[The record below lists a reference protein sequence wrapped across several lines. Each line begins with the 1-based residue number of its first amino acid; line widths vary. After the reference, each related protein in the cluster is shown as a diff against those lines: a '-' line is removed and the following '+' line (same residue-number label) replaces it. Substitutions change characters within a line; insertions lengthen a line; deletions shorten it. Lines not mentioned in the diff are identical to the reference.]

1 MIKLIVL
8 DVDGTL
14 TDGKL
19 YVSNSGDAMKAF
31 NVKDGLGI
39 TQAIALG
46 KEVVIITGK
55 TSQIVTR
62 RALELGIKEIHQGI
76 KDKIG
81 TLEAILKKR
90 ELDYSNVAYM
100 GDDLIDLAVMKKSKL
115 AGAPKDAVEEILNI
129 SDFISTKNGGDGAV
143 REFIEYI
150 LKNENLWDKVIN
162 HFVPTE
168 Q

>member
-19 YVSNSGDAMKAF
+19 YVSNNGDAMKAF

-62 RALELGIKEIHQGI
+62 RSLELGIKEIHQGI

-81 TLEAILKKR
+81 TLEAILKKH

-100 GDDLIDLAVMKKSKL
+100 GDDLIDLAVMKKCKL
-115 AGAPKDAVEEILNI
+115 SGAPKDAVEEILNI

-150 LKNENLWDKVIN
+150 LKSENLWDKVIN

>member
-19 YVSNSGDAMKAF
+19 YVTNLGDEMKAF

-39 TQAIALG
+39 TQAISQG
-46 KEVVIITGK
+46 KEVAIITGK
-55 TSQIVTR
+55 TSQIVTKR
-62 RALELGIKEIHQGI
+62 CQELGIKEIHQGI
-76 KDKIG
+76 KNKIA
-81 TLEAILKKR
+81 TLDLILEK
-90 ELDYSNVAYM
+90 YSISYDNVAYM
-100 GDDLIDLAVMKKSKL
+100 GDDLIDLAVMNKCKL
-115 AGAPKDAVEEILNI
+115 TGAPKDSVEEILNI
-129 SDFISTKNGGDGAV
+129 SDFTSTKNGGDGAV

-150 LKNENLWDKVIN
+150 LKKENLWNNVVN

>member
-19 YVSNSGDAMKAF
+19 YISNSGDEMKAF
-31 NVKDGLGI
+31 SVKDGLGI
-39 TQAIALG
+39 TQAISQG
-46 KEVVIITGK
+46 KEVAIITGK
-55 TSQIVTR
+55 ISEIVNKR
-62 RALELGIKEIHQGI
+62 SKELGIKEIHQGI
-76 KDKIG
+76 KNKIA
-81 TLEAILKKR
+81 TLDSILEKHNISY
-90 ELDYSNVAYM
+90 ENVAYM
-100 GDDLIDLAVMKKSKL
+100 GDDLIDLAVMKKCKL
-115 AGAPKDAVEEILNI
+115 AGAPKDSVEEVLKI

-150 LKNENLWDKVIN
+150 LKKENLWENVVNNFI
-162 HFVPTE
+162 PTE

>member
-19 YVSNSGDAMKAF
+19 YVSNLGDEIKAF

-39 TQAIALG
+39 TQAIAQG
-46 KEVVIITGK
+46 KEIAIITGK
-55 TSQIVTR
+55 TSQIVTKR
-62 RALELGIKEIHQGI
+62 CQELGVKEIHQGI
-76 KDKIG
+76 KNKIA
-81 TLEAILKKR
+81 TLDTILEK
-90 ELDYSNVAYM
+90 YGISYNNVAYM
-100 GDDLIDLAVMKKSKL
+100 GDDLIDLAVMKKCKL
-115 AGAPKDAVEEILNI
+115 TGAPKDSVNEILSI
-129 SDFISTKNGGDGAV
+129 ADFISSKNGGDGAV

-150 LKNENLWDKVIN
+150 LKKENLWDNVVN

>member
-19 YVSNSGDAMKAF
+19 YVSNSGDEMKAF

-39 TQAIALG
+39 TQAISLG
-46 KEVVIITGK
+46 KEVAIITGK
-55 TSQIVTR
+55 TSQIVTKR
-62 RALELGIKEIHQGI
+62 SSELGIKEIHQGI

-81 TLEAILKKR
+81 TLESILKKYDI
-90 ELDYSNVAYM
+90 DYSNVAYM
-100 GDDLIDLAVMKKSKL
+100 GDDLIDLAVMKKCKL
-115 AGAPKDAVEEILNI
+115 AGSPKDAVEEILNI
-129 SDFISTKNGGDGAV
+129 SDFVSAKNGGDGAV

-150 LKNENLWDKVIN
+150 LKKENLWDNVIN

>member
-19 YVSNSGDAMKAF
+19 YISNLGDEIKAF

-39 TQAIALG
+39 TQAISQGIEIA
-46 KEVVIITGK
+46 IITGK
-55 TSQIVTR
+55 TSQLVTKR
-62 RALELGIKEIHQGI
+62 CQELGIKEIHQGI
-76 KDKIG
+76 KNKI
-81 TLEAILKKR
+81 LILDSVLKKYNISY
-90 ELDYSNVAYM
+90 DNVAYM
-100 GDDLIDLAVMKKSKL
+100 GDDLIDLAVMKKCKL
-115 AGAPKDAVEEILNI
+115 AGAPKDSVSEILSI
-129 SDFISTKNGGDGAV
+129 ADFISNKNGGEGAV

-150 LKNENLWDKVIN
+150 LKKENLWSNVVN
-162 HFVPTE
+162 HFIPTE

>member
-19 YVSNSGDAMKAF
+19 YISNSGDEMKAF
-31 NVKDGLGI
+31 SVKDGLGI
-39 TQAIALG
+39 TQAISQG
-46 KEVVIITGK
+46 KEVAIITGK
-55 TSQIVTR
+55 ISEIVNKR
-62 RALELGIKEIHQGI
+62 SKELGIKEIHQGI
-76 KDKIG
+76 KNKIA
-81 TLEAILKKR
+81 TLNSILEKHNISY
-90 ELDYSNVAYM
+90 ENVAYM
-100 GDDLIDLAVMKKSKL
+100 GDDLIDLAVMKKCKL
-115 AGAPKDAVEEILNI
+115 AGAPKDSVEEVLKI

-150 LKNENLWDKVIN
+150 LKKENLWENVVNNFI
-162 HFVPTE
+162 PTE

>member
-19 YVSNSGDAMKAF
+19 YVTNLGDEMKAF

-39 TQAIALG
+39 TQAISQG
-46 KEVVIITGK
+46 KEVAIITGK
-55 TSQIVTR
+55 TSQIVTKR
-62 RALELGIKEIHQGI
+62 CQELGIKEIHQGI
-76 KDKIG
+76 KNKIA
-81 TLEAILKKR
+81 TLDLILEK
-90 ELDYSNVAYM
+90 YSISYDNVAYM
-100 GDDLIDLAVMKKSKL
+100 GDDLIDLAVMKKCKL
-115 AGAPKDAVEEILNI
+115 AGAPKDSVEEILNI
-129 SDFISTKNGGDGAV
+129 SDFTSTKNGGDGAV

-150 LKNENLWDKVIN
+150 LKKENLWNNVVN

>member
-19 YVSNSGDAMKAF
+19 YISNLGDEMKAF

-39 TQAIALG
+39 TQAISLG
-46 KEVVIITGK
+46 KEIAIITGK
-55 TSQIVTR
+55 TSQIVSKR
-62 RALELGIKEIHQGI
+62 CNELGIKEIHQGI
-76 KDKIG
+76 KNKIG
-81 TLEAILKKR
+81 VLDSILEKYKISY
-90 ELDYSNVAYM
+90 ENIAYM
-100 GDDLIDLAVMKKSKL
+100 GDDLIDLAVMKKCKI
-115 AGAPKDAVEEILNI
+115 AGAPKDSVEEILHI
-129 SDFISTKNGGDGAV
+129 SDFISSKNGGEGAV

-150 LKNENLWDKVIN
+150 LKKENIWNNVVN
-162 HFVPTE
+162 NFSPTE

>member
-19 YVSNSGDAMKAF
+19 YIGNSGEEMKAF

-39 TQAIALG
+39 TQAIKLEKKIA
-46 KEVVIITGK
+46 IITGK
-55 TSQIVTR
+55 TSKIVEKR
-62 RALELGIKEIHQGI
+62 CKELGIIDIHQGI
-76 KDKIG
+76 KNKVEVLDS
-81 TLEAILKKR
+81 ILKKYNLTY
-90 ELDYSNVAYM
+90 ENVAYM
-100 GDDLIDLAVMKKSKL
+100 GDDLIDLAVMKKCKL
-115 AGAPKDAVEEILNI
+115 IGAPKDSIEEILKI
-129 SDFISTKNGGDGAV
+129 SNFISQKNGGDGAV

-150 LKNENLWDKVIN
+150 LKKENLWDKVIKN
-162 HFVPTE
+162 FSPTE

>member
-19 YVSNSGDAMKAF
+19 YISNSGDEMKAF
-31 NVKDGLGI
+31 SVKDGLGI
-39 TQAIALG
+39 TQAISQG
-46 KEVVIITGK
+46 KEVAIITGK
-55 TSQIVTR
+55 ISEIVNKR
-62 RALELGIKEIHQGI
+62 SKELGIKEIHQGI
-76 KDKIG
+76 KNKIA
-81 TLEAILKKR
+81 TLNSILEKHNISY
-90 ELDYSNVAYM
+90 ENVAYM
-100 GDDLIDLAVMKKSKL
+100 GDDLIDLAVMKKCKL
-115 AGAPKDAVEEILNI
+115 AGAPKDSVEEVLKI

-150 LKNENLWDKVIN
+150 LKKENLWENVVSNFI
-162 HFVPTE
+162 PTE

>member
-19 YVSNSGDAMKAF
+19 YVTNLGDEMKAF

-39 TQAIALG
+39 TQAISQG
-46 KEVVIITGK
+46 KEVAIITGK
-55 TSQIVTR
+55 TSQIVTKR
-62 RALELGIKEIHQGI
+62 CQELGIKEIHQGI
-76 KDKIG
+76 KNKIA
-81 TLEAILKKR
+81 TLDLILEK
-90 ELDYSNVAYM
+90 YSISYDNVAYM
-100 GDDLIDLAVMKKSKL
+100 GDDLIDLAVMKKCKL
-115 AGAPKDAVEEILNI
+115 AGAPKDSVEEILNI
-129 SDFISTKNGGDGAV
+129 SDFTSTKNGGDGAV

-150 LKNENLWDKVIN
+150 LKKENLWNNVVS
-162 HFVPTE
+162 HFIPTE

>member
-19 YVSNSGDAMKAF
+19 YISNSGDEMKAF

-39 TQAIALG
+39 TQAISQG
-46 KEVVIITGK
+46 KQIAIITGK
-55 TSQIVTR
+55 SSHIVAKR
-62 RALELGIKEIHQGI
+62 CQELGIKEIHQGI
-76 KDKIG
+76 KNKVATLNSILDKYNISYD
-81 TLEAILKKR
+81 E
-90 ELDYSNVAYM
+90 VAYM
-100 GDDLIDLAVMKKSKL
+100 GDDLIDLAVMKKCKL
-115 AGAPKDAVEEILNI
+115 AAAPKDSVQEVLDI
-129 SDFISTKNGGDGAV
+129 SHFISTKNGGEGAV

-150 LKNENLWDKVIN
+150 LKKESLWNNVVNNFI
-162 HFVPTE
+162 PTE

>member
-19 YVSNSGDAMKAF
+19 YITNLGDEMKAF

-39 TQAIALG
+39 TQAISQG
-46 KEVVIITGK
+46 KEVAIITGK
-55 TSQIVTR
+55 TSQIVTKR
-62 RALELGIKEIHQGI
+62 CQELGIKEIHQGI
-76 KDKIG
+76 KNKIA
-81 TLEAILKKR
+81 TLDLILEK
-90 ELDYSNVAYM
+90 YSISYDNVAYM
-100 GDDLIDLAVMKKSKL
+100 GDDLIDLAVMKKCKL
-115 AGAPKDAVEEILNI
+115 AGAPKDSVEEILNI
-129 SDFISTKNGGDGAV
+129 SDFTSTKNGGDGAV

-150 LKNENLWDKVIN
+150 LKKENLWNNVVN
-162 HFVPTE
+162 HFIPTE

>member
-19 YVSNSGDAMKAF
+19 YISNLGDEMKAF

-39 TQAIALG
+39 TQAISLG
-46 KEVVIITGK
+46 KKIAIITGK
-55 TSQIVTR
+55 KSEIVAR
-62 RALELGIKEIHQGI
+62 RCKELGISEIHQGI
-76 KDKIG
+76 KNKVEV
-81 TLEAILKKR
+81 LNEILKKY
-90 ELDYSNVAYM
+90 EIDYSEVAYM
-100 GDDLIDLAVMKKSKL
+100 GDDLIDLKVMKLCGL
-115 AGAPKDAVEEILNI
+115 AGAPKDSVQEILDI
-129 SDFISTKNGGDGAV
+129 SHFISNKNGGEGAV

-150 LKNENLWDKVIN
+150 LKNENLWEKVIEN
-162 HFVPTE
+162 FSPTE

>member
-19 YVSNSGDAMKAF
+19 YISNSGDEMKAF

-39 TQAIALG
+39 TQAIAQG
-46 KEVVIITGK
+46 KQVVIITGK
-55 TSQIVTR
+55 TSDIVNKR
-62 RALELGIKEIHQGI
+62 CKELGIKEIHQGI
-76 KDKIG
+76 KNKIA
-81 TLEAILKKR
+81 TLDSILEKYNISY
-90 ELDYSNVAYM
+90 ENVAYM
-100 GDDLIDLAVMKKSKL
+100 GDDLIDLAVMKKCKL
-115 AGAPKDAVEEILNI
+115 AASPKDSVQEILEI
-129 SDFISTKNGGDGAV
+129 SNFISTKNGGEGAV

-150 LKNENLWDKVIN
+150 LKKENLWQNVVNNFI
-162 HFVPTE
+162 PTE

>member
-19 YVSNSGDAMKAF
+19 YISNFGDEMKAF

-39 TQAIALG
+39 TQAISLG
-46 KEVVIITGK
+46 KEIAIITGK
-55 TSQIVTR
+55 TSEIVNKR
-62 RALELGIKEIHQGI
+62 CSELGIKEIHQGI
-76 KDKIG
+76 KNKIG
-81 TLEAILKKR
+81 ILDSILEKYNISY
-90 ELDYSNVAYM
+90 DNVAYM
-100 GDDLIDLAVMKKSKL
+100 GDDLIDLAVMKKCKI
-115 AGAPKDAVEEILNI
+115 AGAPKDSVEEVLQIAN
-129 SDFISTKNGGDGAV
+129 FISSKNGGEGAV

-150 LKNENLWDKVIN
+150 LKKENLWSNIVN
-162 HFVPTE
+162 NFSPTE

>member
-19 YVSNSGDAMKAF
+19 YVSNSGDEMKAF

-39 TQAIALG
+39 TQAIAQG
-46 KEVVIITGK
+46 KEIAIITGK
-55 TSQIVTR
+55 TSHIVTKR
-62 RALELGIKEIHQGI
+62 CEELGIKEIHQGI
-76 KDKIG
+76 KNKIA
-81 TLEAILKKR
+81 TLNSILEKHNISY
-90 ELDYSNVAYM
+90 ENVAYM
-100 GDDLIDLAVMKKSKL
+100 GDDLIDLAVMKKCKL
-115 AGAPKDAVEEILNI
+115 AAAPKDSVEEILAI
-129 SDFISTKNGGDGAV
+129 SNFISNKNGGDGAV

-150 LKNENLWDKVIN
+150 LKKENLWQNVVN
-162 HFVPTE
+162 NFVPTE

>member
-19 YVSNSGDAMKAF
+19 YVSNNGDAMKAF

-62 RALELGIKEIHQGI
+62 RSLELGIKEIHQGI

-81 TLEAILKKR
+81 TLEAILKKH

-100 GDDLIDLAVMKKSKL
+100 GDDLIDLAVMKKCKL
-115 AGAPKDAVEEILNI
+115 SGAPKDAVEEILNI

-143 REFIEYI
+143 REFIEHI
-150 LKNENLWDKVIN
+150 LKSENLWDKVIN

>member
-19 YVSNSGDAMKAF
+19 YISNSGDEMKAF
-31 NVKDGLGI
+31 SVKDGLGI
-39 TQAIALG
+39 SQAISQG
-46 KEVVIITGK
+46 KEIAIITGK
-55 TSQIVTR
+55 ISEIVNKR
-62 RALELGIKEIHQGI
+62 SKELGIKEIHQGI
-76 KDKIG
+76 KNKIA
-81 TLEAILKKR
+81 TLDSILEKHNISY
-90 ELDYSNVAYM
+90 ENVAYM
-100 GDDLIDLAVMKKSKL
+100 GDDLIDLAVMKKCKL
-115 AGAPKDAVEEILNI
+115 AGAPKDSVEEVLKI

-150 LKNENLWDKVIN
+150 LKKENLWENVVNNFI
-162 HFVPTE
+162 PTE

>member
-19 YVSNSGDAMKAF
+19 YVSNLGDEIKAF

-39 TQAIALG
+39 TQAIAQG
-46 KEVVIITGK
+46 KEIAIITGK
-55 TSQIVTR
+55 TSQIVTKR
-62 RALELGIKEIHQGI
+62 CQELGVKEIHQGI
-76 KDKIG
+76 KNKIT
-81 TLEAILKKR
+81 TLDTILEK
-90 ELDYSNVAYM
+90 YGISYNNVAYM
-100 GDDLIDLAVMKKSKL
+100 GDDLIDLAVMKKCKL
-115 AGAPKDAVEEILNI
+115 TGAPKDSVNEILSI
-129 SDFISTKNGGDGAV
+129 ADFISSKNGGDGAV

-150 LKNENLWDKVIN
+150 LKKENLWDNVVN

>member
-19 YVSNSGDAMKAF
+19 YISNLGDEIKAF

-39 TQAIALG
+39 TQAISQG
-46 KEVVIITGK
+46 KEVAIITGK
-55 TSQIVTR
+55 TSQLVTKR
-62 RALELGIKEIHQGI
+62 CQELGIKEVHQGI
-76 KDKIG
+76 KNKI
-81 TLEAILKKR
+81 LILDSILKKYNISY
-90 ELDYSNVAYM
+90 DNVAYM
-100 GDDLIDLAVMKKSKL
+100 GDDLIDLAVMKKCKL
-115 AGAPKDAVEEILNI
+115 AGAPKDSVSEILSI
-129 SDFISTKNGGDGAV
+129 ADFISNKNGGEGAV

-150 LKNENLWDKVIN
+150 LKKENLWDNVVN
-162 HFVPTE
+162 HFIPTE

>member
-19 YVSNSGDAMKAF
+19 YISNLGDEIKAF

-39 TQAIALG
+39 TQAISQG
-46 KEVVIITGK
+46 KEVAIITGK
-55 TSQIVTR
+55 TSQLVTKR
-62 RALELGIKEIHQGI
+62 CQELGIKEVYQGV
-76 KDKIG
+76 KNKISI
-81 TLEAILKKR
+81 LDSILKKYNISY
-90 ELDYSNVAYM
+90 ENVAYM
-100 GDDLIDLAVMKKSKL
+100 GDDLIDLAVMKKCKL
-115 AGAPKDAVEEILNI
+115 AGAPKDSVSEILSI
-129 SDFISTKNGGDGAV
+129 ADFISSKNGGEGAV

-150 LKNENLWDKVIN
+150 LKKENLWNNVVN
-162 HFVPTE
+162 HFIPTE

>member
-19 YVSNSGDAMKAF
+19 YISNLGDEMKAF

-39 TQAIALG
+39 TQAISLG
-46 KEVVIITGK
+46 KEIAIITGK
-55 TSQIVTR
+55 TSQIVSKR
-62 RALELGIKEIHQGI
+62 CNELGIKEIHQGI
-76 KDKIG
+76 KNKIG
-81 TLEAILKKR
+81 VLDSILEKYKISY
-90 ELDYSNVAYM
+90 ENVAYM
-100 GDDLIDLAVMKKSKL
+100 GDDLIDLAVMKKCKI
-115 AGAPKDAVEEILNI
+115 AGAPKDSVEEILHI
-129 SDFISTKNGGDGAV
+129 SDFISSKNGGEGAV

-150 LKNENLWDKVIN
+150 LKKENIWRNVVN
-162 HFVPTE
+162 NFSPTE

>member
-19 YVSNSGDAMKAF
+19 YVTNLGDEMKAF

-39 TQAIALG
+39 TQAISQG
-46 KEVVIITGK
+46 KEIAIITGK
-55 TSQIVTR
+55 TSQIVTKR
-62 RALELGIKEIHQGI
+62 CQELGIKEIHQGI
-76 KDKIG
+76 KNKIA
-81 TLEAILKKR
+81 TLDLILEK
-90 ELDYSNVAYM
+90 YSISYDNVAYM
-100 GDDLIDLAVMKKSKL
+100 GDDLIDLAVMKKCKL
-115 AGAPKDAVEEILNI
+115 AGAPKDSVEEILNI
-129 SDFISTKNGGDGAV
+129 SDFTSTKNGGDGAV

-150 LKNENLWDKVIN
+150 LKKENLWNNVVN

>member
-19 YVSNSGDAMKAF
+19 YISNSGDEMKAF

-39 TQAIALG
+39 TQAISQG
-46 KEVVIITGK
+46 KQVAIITGK
-55 TSQIVTR
+55 KSEIVENR
-62 RALELGIKEIHQGI
+62 CKALGITEIHQGI
-76 KDKIG
+76 KDKVG
-81 TLEAILKKR
+81 TLNNILEK
-90 ELDYSNVAYM
+90 YNISYNHVAYM
-100 GDDLIDLAVMKKSKL
+100 GDDLIDLAVMKLCSL
-115 AGAPKDAVEEILNI
+115 TGAPKDSVKEILDI

-143 REFIEYI
+143 REFIEHI
-150 LKNENLWDKVIN
+150 LKKENLWENVVRN
-162 HFVPTE
+162 FSPTE

>member
-19 YVSNSGDAMKAF
+19 YISNSGDEMKAF

-39 TQAIALG
+39 TQAIAQG

-55 TSQIVTR
+55 TSDIVNKR
-62 RALELGIKEIHQGI
+62 CKELGIKEIHQGI
-76 KDKIG
+76 KNKIA
-81 TLEAILKKR
+81 TLDSILEKYNISY
-90 ELDYSNVAYM
+90 ENVAYM
-100 GDDLIDLAVMKKSKL
+100 GDDLIDLAVMKKCKL
-115 AGAPKDAVEEILNI
+115 AASPKDSIQEILEI
-129 SDFISTKNGGDGAV
+129 SNFISTKNGGEGAV

-150 LKNENLWDKVIN
+150 LKKENLWQNVVNNFI
-162 HFVPTE
+162 PTE